1 MDNKIILLLLFSI
14 ICGFAIRI
22 YPHTQVYRFMNEEP
36 YNYITVDEI
45 LTTGITKNQGFYPI
59 FEHQVIAYFSQIF
72 HIDPISLSIIFN
84 PLISALTAIPIF
96 LIFRKYLKDGQS
108 LLISLF
114 WCLSEAVFYRSAGF
128 YTTEPLS
135 LFFMFFALYFYT
147 RKNYVGVASFAV
159 LSLITHLLPFAFL
172 SATIFAEK
180 FIFGSRKFQ
189 IISILGIVSTAIFV
203 YSPLNPYRRIVS
215 ILDINYMMS
224 KFNIGNIF
232 NLYDL
237 NTLKSG
243 VMLFYGTLILIV
255 ITMFCVIQLV
265 GQRLSIFSGDLKLNL
280 DAATKISIS
289 MLLVSFGLV
298 AFSWIVYNSMLFAP
312 PRLLLFT
319 IVPLS
324 FFVVFWINQPAVHG
338 RSRIMLIFVIC
349 SMMVCSSFAGS
360 QTMLWSN
367 NSLTKN
373 EYLALDEIQQTFGFD
388 RAIVWWCDYPIN
400 TEITSR
406 VRNDV
411 IWEVNISPSVMIE
424 YFKKVSQENS
434 TLSNDTIHIIK
445 YAFISERM
453 KQEGMFIQFTET
465 RTIHSRRPVIDIW
478 NNNINWKLVY
488 DNHGVKVYERLD
500 YTELLK

>member
-1 MDNKIILLLLFSI
+1 MDNKIILLLLFAI

-36 YNYITVDEI
+36 YNYITVDDI

-72 HIDPISLSIIFN
+72 RIDPISLSIVFN

-96 LIFRKYLKDGQS
+96 LLFRKYLKDGQS

-224 KFNIGNIF
+224 KFNIDNIF

-280 DAATKISIS
+280 DAAAKISIS

-298 AFSWIVYNSMLFAP
+298 AFSWIDYNSMLFAP
-312 PRLLLFT
+312 PRLLVFT

-324 FFVVFWINQPAVHG
+324 FFVVFWLHQPQIRA
-338 RSRIMLIFVIC
+338 RNRIALTLIVC
-349 SMMVCSSFAGS
+349 SMMVCSSFDGM

-367 NSLTKN
+367 NALTKN
-373 EYLALDEIQQTFGFD
+373 EYLALDEIQQTIGFN
-388 RAIVWWCDYPIN
+388 RAMSWWCDYPVT

-406 VRNDV
+406 VRSDI
-411 IWEVNISPSVMIE
+411 IWETNVTPAVIID

-434 TLSNDTIHIIK
+434 TLSDDMK
-445 YAFISERM
+445 YITKYVFLSERM
-453 KQEGMFIQFTET
+453 MQESMFIQFTET
-465 RTIHSRRPVIDIW
+465 RTIHIRRPVVDVW
-478 NNNINWKLVY
+478 NNNINWKLIY
-488 DNHGVKVYERLD
+488 HDHGVKVYERI
-500 YTELLK
+500 TS